1 MNLDLL
7 SQDVKGGR
15 TNERKRGRKSEKVSE
30 KETKMERGRGKERRK
45 GKEGKEVFICFS
57 NNCILTAERHPV

>member
-1 MNLDLL
+1 M
-7 SQDVKGGR
+7 
-15 TNERKRGRKSEKVSE
+15 SE

-57 NNCILTAERHPV
+57 NNCILTPESHPM